1 MASIERTVYP
11 RFTRAPSVKELREI
25 YTPTPTDVAFVA
37 TKARGPAQ
45 KFALMILLKVYQRL
59 HYFPDPQSIPG
70 ALISHIRAVMNL
82 PNDLVPDISPATLYR
97 YYGVLR
103 EHLELNSQG
112 KHARHVAAQ
121 AMHAAAQVMENPAD
135 LINAAIETLLVAH
148 CELPAFSTLDRMAW
162 RIRRLVNRGIYQR
175 VFARIAEAEQ
185 QALSR
190 LLEPDESSP
199 FTTFDRIKD
208 APKSA
213 TLTHLDEW
221 LNRLSWLQSWG
232 TTERFVEGVRSSKIT
247 RLAQE
252 ARSLYPSDLLDFSA
266 PRRLTLLACLLS
278 QATVSTKDEIIQ
290 MFLKRMSKLTEKA
303 KQELLRLREEERAI
317 TEHLIEVFADVV
329 QASTDAQDPTDRGM
343 HIREV
348 LDREGGE
355 MSLLEQC
362 EQVSAHHG
370 DRYQPFL
377 KKFYGSHRK
386 ALFRVIKT
394 LDLRST
400 TSDQTL
406 VDAMNFIMA
415 NEHNPKQ
422 YLEATLDLSFTNKK
436 WQRTILVRR
445 KGKSWYRRQHLET
458 CVCSSLADELKSGD
472 ICVIDSEQFADY
484 RDQLLPWEM
493 CEPKVAAYCQ
503 QLSLPATAEGLVEH
517 LRTWLTEVAAEVDR
531 TRPANQELMINEKGE
546 PSLKRLKAKAQ
557 PAGLLELEEALHAKI
572 PERHLLDVVVRIER
586 LTGFGRHLGPL
597 SGNEPKADDAWER
610 QILAIF
616 AYGTNLGPHQMARHL
631 RGTLNADQIAHINRR
646 HITAEKLD
654 AALRDV
660 KNCFNRYTLPHY
672 WGDEKRAASDGTQY
686 ELAEENL
693 LAEKHI
699 RYGGFGGIAYHHVS
713 DMYILLFSHF
723 IGCGVHEAIYL
734 LDGLIRNRSDIKPS
748 VIHADTHGQNLPV
761 FGLSFLLGIE
771 LMPRIRNWKDL
782 RFYRPSKEVIYE
794 HIDSLFHDNVIDWNL
809 IETHWQDLLQVVIS
823 IQEGRVLPSMLLRK
837 LGTSSRKNRLYQ
849 AFYALGC
856 VVRTVFLLTMIS
868 DVKLREVIHR
878 ATNKMEQYNALEDWV
893 RFARGGVMYE
903 HAFDEQEKQV
913 KYTGL
918 LTNCVILDNTVEI
931 SAALNALAQEGYL
944 LSIDEVAAL
953 SPYQTRHI
961 KRFGNYEID
970 FEAVPTLNADD
981 LTFTL
986 EPPSDPSAIETVQGD

>member
-148 CELPAFSTLDRMAW
+148 CELPAFSTLDRIAW

-386 ALFRVIKT
+386 ALFHVIKT

-415 NEHNPKQ
+415 NEHN
-422 YLEATLDLSFTNKK
+422 YVEYT
-436 WQRTILVRR
+436 
-445 KGKSWYRRQHLET
+445 KSP
-458 CVCSSLADELKSGD
+458 KSG
-472 ICVIDSEQFADY
+472 
-484 RDQLLPWEM
+484 L
-493 CEPKVAAYCQ
+493 
-503 QLSLPATAEGLVEH
+503 
-517 LRTWLTEVAAEVDR
+517 
-531 TRPANQELMINEKGE
+531 
-546 PSLKRLKAKAQ
+546 
-557 PAGLLELEEALHAKI
+557 
-572 PERHLLDVVVRIER
+572 
-586 LTGFGRHLGPL
+586 
-597 SGNEPKADDAWER
+597 
-610 QILAIF
+610 
-616 AYGTNLGPHQMARHL
+616 
-631 RGTLNADQIAHINRR
+631 
-646 HITAEKLD
+646 
-654 AALRDV
+654 
-660 KNCFNRYTLPHY
+660 
-672 WGDEKRAASDGTQY
+672 
-686 ELAEENL
+686 
-693 LAEKHI
+693 
-699 RYGGFGGIAYHHVS
+699 
-713 DMYILLFSHF
+713 
-723 IGCGVHEAIYL
+723 
-734 LDGLIRNRSDIKPS
+734 
-748 VIHADTHGQNLPV
+748 
-761 FGLSFLLGIE
+761 
-771 LMPRIRNWKDL
+771 
-782 RFYRPSKEVIYE
+782 
-794 HIDSLFHDNVIDWNL
+794 
-809 IETHWQDLLQVVIS
+809 
-823 IQEGRVLPSMLLRK
+823 VLPISNSQTL
-837 LGTSSRKNRLYQ
+837 SSEYLQIHPPQPQ
-849 AFYALGC
+849 AQWNC
-856 VVRTVFLLTMIS
+856 DMCTV
-868 DVKLREVIHR
+868 
-878 ATNKMEQYNALEDWV
+878 
-893 RFARGGVMYE
+893 
-903 HAFDEQEKQV
+903 
-913 KYTGL
+913 
-918 LTNCVILDNTVEI
+918 
-931 SAALNALAQEGYL
+931 
-944 LSIDEVAAL
+944 
-953 SPYQTRHI
+953 
-961 KRFGNYEID
+961 
-970 FEAVPTLNADD
+970 
-981 LTFTL
+981 
-986 EPPSDPSAIETVQGD
+986 